1 MYKFYGKSV
10 PYLFLLPAAVVLFV
24 FFFIPFFY
32 TVTLSF
38 FDYSS
43 NLYNPSFA
51 GFDNYIYLFKSKEFF
66 SVILNTFLYL
76 IVAVPILTILPLIP
90 AVLLSE
96 KIRFAN
102 LYKLLI
108 YLPVIVSIVV
118 VAIAFK
124 QIYAGNGIL
133 NWFLSLF
140 GVAGKDWLTS
150 PDYALISVAFVTVYK
165 GIGYYMMIYLAA
177 LTGMPREL
185 LDAARTDGAN
195 ALQTHLNVTVPYLMP
210 TIAFVV
216 TMSSISALKVFTEIY
231 VMTHGGPLNSSETVV
246 YYIYE
251 KAFENLDLSLAS
263 AASVVLLVIVSIF
276 SLLNIF
282 VFEKKR
288 YEP

>member
-66 SVILNTFLYL
+66 FVILNTFLYL

>member
-76 IVAVPILTILPLIP
+76 IVAVPILTVLPLIP

-195 ALQTHLNVTVPYLMP
+195 AIQTHLNVTVPYLMP

>member
-76 IVAVPILTILPLIP
+76 IVAVPILTVLPLIP

>member
-66 SVILNTFLYL
+66 SVILNTLLYL
-76 IVAVPILTILPLIP
+76 IVAVPILTVLPLIP

>member
-76 IVAVPILTILPLIP
+76 IVAVPILTVLPLVP

-133 NWFLSLF
+133 NWVLSLF
-140 GVAGKDWLTS
+140 GIAGKDWLTS

>member
-32 TVTLSF
+32 TVALSF

-51 GFDNYIYLFKSKEFF
+51 GFDNYISLSKSKEFF
-66 SVILNTFLYL
+66 SVLLNTFLYL
-76 IVAVPILTILPLIP
+76 IVAVPILTVLPLVP

>member
-32 TVTLSF
+32 NVTLSF

-66 SVILNTFLYL
+66 SVILHTFLYL
-76 IVAVPILTILPLIP
+76 IVAVPILTVLPLIP

-195 ALQTHLNVTVPYLMP
+195 AIQTHLNVTVPYLMP

>member
-76 IVAVPILTILPLIP
+76 IVAVPILTVLPLIP

-133 NWFLSLF
+133 NWLLSLF